1 MSLRLLRVM
10 ASRWTRLVLVGL
22 FLLGIQTTIL
32 NEMRPFGVMVQL
44 MLLIGVTAGAIYG
57 PEVGA
62 ISGLIVGL
70 MYDCVLTTP
79 LGLASLVF
87 GAVGFGAGLLPFFV
101 RDPSWW
107 NRAIVIALSS
117 AVGELLF
124 PIAQGMTGLSGWV
137 QPRMFIVA
145 LTVAMINLFLAP
157 IISPLVR
164 WTLKQTLIG

>member
-1 MSLRLLRVM
+1 
-10 ASRWTRLVLVGL
+10 
-22 FLLGIQTTIL
+22 
-32 NEMRPFGVMVQL
+32 
-44 MLLIGVTAGAIYG
+44 
-57 PEVGA
+57 
-62 ISGLIVGL
+62 
-70 MYDCVLTTP
+70 
-79 LGLASLVF
+79 LASLVF
-87 GAVGFGAGLLPFFV
+87 GAVGFCAGLLPFFV

-124 PIAQGMTGLSGWV
+124 PIAQGMTGLGGWV

-164 WTLKQTLIG
+164 WTLKQTMIG